1 MAEQK
6 ILISIQVKTGKS
18 NQQIKATTKSLDQLA
33 TTQKRVSAGTDQM
46 RATSGL
52 NNAIL
57 METSRLASDASFG
70 FTAIR
75 I

>member
-6 ILISIQVKTGKS
+6 ILISIQIQDKAAKKTIDATSSSLNKLATSQKKVG
-18 NQQIKATTKSLDQLA
+18 KATDQ
-33 TTQKRVSAGTDQM
+33 T

-70 FTAIR
+70 FTAP
-75 I
+75 